1 MAVAAPTPPAAAPA
15 AVPRVPSTRAQL
27 LRPTACFGLLACV
40 GLACVTAQVGPQL
53 PGRRVEPAVLRAA
66 KQREGRQEGGHV
78 AAAPRE
84 EEPVTLR
91 EAAVPA
97 LLLAAAPLLT
107 RAAAHLRAPKPLQW
121 LIGLAAA
128 ANVPRATASGH
139 CLWPL
144 PLATASGQL

>member
-1 MAVAAPTPPAAAPA
+1 MC
-15 AVPRVPSTRAQL
+15 TRPQPYVL
-27 LRPTACFGLLACV
+27 
-40 GLACVTAQVGPQL
+40 AQVGPQL

-66 KQREGRQEGGHV
+66 KQREGRQESV

-107 RAAAHLRAPKPLQW
+107 RAVAHLRAPKPLQW
-121 LIGLAAA
+121 LVGLAAA
-128 ANVPRATASGH
+128 ANVPPR
-139 CLWPL
+139 PL
-144 PLATASGQL
+144 PLRRHRPVPPPLATASGQL

>member
-1 MAVAAPTPPAAAPA
+1 MCTRPQPYL
-15 AVPRVPSTRAQL
+15 ST
-27 LRPTACFGLLACV
+27 
-40 GLACVTAQVGPQL
+40 QVGPQL

-66 KQREGRQEGGHV
+66 KQRAGRQEGV

>member
-1 MAVAAPTPPAAAPA
+1 M
-15 AVPRVPSTRAQL
+15 
-27 LRPTACFGLLACV
+27 
-40 GLACVTAQVGPQL
+40 
-53 PGRRVEPAVLRAA
+53 
-66 KQREGRQEGGHV
+66 
-78 AAAPRE
+78 
-84 EEPVTLR
+84 TLR

-144 PLATASGQL
+144 PLATASGHCPVPLPLASSEVPSCSGTRPRGHTQLDHQAH

>member
-1 MAVAAPTPPAAAPA
+1 MCTRPQPYV
-15 AVPRVPSTRAQL
+15 ST
-27 LRPTACFGLLACV
+27 
-40 GLACVTAQVGPQL
+40 QVGPQL

-66 KQREGRQEGGHV
+66 KQREGRQEGV

-139 CLWPL
+139 CLWPAL
-144 PLATASGQL
+144 RSSAAPAHTRAGIRSLTYARPASRPGGTGLGTTPCRDSTPRA